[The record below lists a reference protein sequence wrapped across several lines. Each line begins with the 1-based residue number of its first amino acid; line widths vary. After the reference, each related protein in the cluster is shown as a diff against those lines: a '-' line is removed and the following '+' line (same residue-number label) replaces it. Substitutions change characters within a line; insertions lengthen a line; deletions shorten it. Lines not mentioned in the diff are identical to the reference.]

1 LLIRRDDKDKA
12 HGSFLCV
19 GQHAA
24 AYEKGTETSSCT
36 NYIPITLANKIVK
49 REHLSKL
56 FAIKDIE

>member
-1 LLIRRDDKDKA
+1 
-12 HGSFLCV
+12 V

-24 AYEKGTETSSCT
+24 AYEKGTETSSGT
-36 NYIPITLANKIVK
+36 NYIPITLANKIVN